1 MTQTRILKNQEACA
15 NTLSMECMDFYHW
28 SDFLQCWSTLI
39 IIQGTGG
46 TEPTTQVEPSSTAT
60 MIQATTPA
68 LSSTTSLRCNCRWL
82 NRPLME
88 KSHSQDTF
96 LACSLEFP
104 AWCHH
109 DRQLHLHVHR
119 QVVIIFIILKTIFII
134 SISASLS
141 QQATTV
147 TWEPSVAGTQ
157 SQVMLRTRQ
166 N

>member
-1 MTQTRILKNQEACA
+1 
-15 NTLSMECMDFYHW
+15 
-28 SDFLQCWSTLI
+28 
-39 IIQGTGG
+39 
-46 TEPTTQVEPSSTAT
+46 

-88 KSHSQDTF
+88 NSQDTF

-119 QVVIIFIILKTIFII
+119 QVIISVIILKTIFII

-166 N
+166 NEISIGQVLVMSLCTNLPGEVNSCHLSATASDELLLWKALWYFKMVQE